1 MGSSEATA
9 RGWHVR
15 GEALCGTGALRC
27 GVDHSVPAADEAT
40 ETERLDG
47 LRKAKQEERV
57 EEEDTFQKRVAE
69 QMDEMNEEER
79 EQQLIE
85 ERRKRRAAIAAKH
98 RQDKDEAA
106 QQQDGDGDGEEAPNK
121 VARVE

>member
-1 MGSSEATA
+1 MFSAILASMEKQGLLLESMIEGQSQM
-9 RGWHVR
+9 
-15 GEALCGTGALRC
+15 
-27 GVDHSVPAADEAT
+27 S
-40 ETERLDG
+40 ERL
-47 LRKAKQEERV
+47 
-57 EEEDTFQKRVAE
+57 AE

-98 RQDKDEAA
+98 RQDKDEATKE
-106 QQQDGDGDGEEAPNK
+106 QGGDGDGEEAPNK